1 VLFLLGR
8 SSMTIPGDVN
18 AAREPAVPAAD
29 AALVRRALALL
40 ALLAVADFWAY
51 HHFGVG
57 IRNIGVPVGVAAAVG
72 VATKAAGFIFG
83 DDKVR
88 AMSGRLVEP
97 TRAFLQR
104 VVTPGVLGFSAVLLV
119 TAMLTVSS
127 VTVVADAAGEG
138 THVAVTPVDEGTR
151 AAARELKSG
160 AGLTRVVVT
169 TSPFGRIVRVDA
181 SGYVGR
187 TFTVYPPVGLRLLL
201 GTDLPTLSTVLF
213 RPDPSLLGFIAD
225 GAVLRV
231 YRAGPNPMS
240 LVAVDTGHSGSFLL
254 GRPRAIGSELLEDWK
269 RELAG
274 ANADAAS
281 VAQTITLWKRP
292 AKLSLKGELSSGDL
306 LRAEIW
312 MGDKLIGSAEVT
324 LTGEPLIDVP
334 VRSIRSDSL

>member
-1 VLFLLGR
+1 
-8 SSMTIPGDVN
+8 MTIPVPVPRESAAPAGDT
-18 AAREPAVPAAD
+18 
-29 AALVRRALALL
+29 ALVRRALALL

-57 IRNIGVPVGVAAAVG
+57 VRNIGVPVGIAAAIG
-72 VATKAAGFIFG
+72 VATKAVAFIFG

-88 AMSGRLVEP
+88 ATTGRLVEP

-104 VVTPGVLGFSAVLLV
+104 VVTPGTLGFSAILLV
-119 TAMLTVSS
+119 TAMLTISS
-127 VTVVADAAGEG
+127 VTIVADAAGEG
-138 THVAVTPVDEGTR
+138 THVAVTPVDEGPRTPS
-151 AAARELKSG
+151 RELKSG

-213 RPDPSLLGFIAD
+213 RPDPSLLGFLDD

-231 YRAGPNPMS
+231 YRAGPTPKA
-240 LVAVDTGHSGSFLL
+240 LVATDTGHSGSFLL
-254 GRPRAIGSELLEDWK
+254 GRPRTIGSELLEDWK
-269 RELAG
+269 RELAA

-306 LRAEIW
+306 LRAEVW

-334 VRSIRSDSL
+334 VRSIRSDAP